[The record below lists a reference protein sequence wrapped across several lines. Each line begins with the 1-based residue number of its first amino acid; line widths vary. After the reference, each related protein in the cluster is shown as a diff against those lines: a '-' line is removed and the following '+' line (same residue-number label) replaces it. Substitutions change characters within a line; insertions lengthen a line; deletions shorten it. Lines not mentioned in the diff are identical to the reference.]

1 MAAGNRL
8 SAERFLARS
17 QEENIVRTTRNT
29 AVIAVALAASLGVT
43 RLAAAGEV
51 EVLHWWTSG
60 GEARSVAEL
69 KKMLEAK
76 GDKWKDFAVAGGG
89 GENAMTVLKSR
100 VVSGKPPTAAQVK
113 GPGIQEWGAE
123 GVLANLDDT
132 AKAGKW
138 DSLLPPVVSNV
149 MKYKGNYVAVPV
161 NVHRVNWMWV
171 NPEVFKKAGAKVPTT
186 WDEFVTAADKI
197 QKAGFVAVAHGGQPW
212 QDATVFESIA
222 LGVGGAEWYRKAFV
236 DLDPKAL
243 NSPQMEKSF
252 ATLRTL
258 QKYVDKD
265 AANRDW
271 NLATA
276 MVINGKAAMQFMG
289 DWAKGEFT
297 AAKKSPG
304 KDYVC
309 MPAPGTKNAFTFNI
323 DSFIMF
329 QQKDPDAR
337 KAQADLAEAIMDPK
351 FQEVFNLNKGSIPV
365 RMGMDLSKF
374 DQCAKDSAAEFTAAA
389 KAGSLVPSW
398 AHEMA
403 MPPANKG
410 AMFDVVTAFMNTPS
424 MTPKQ
429 AAERMATA
437 GKKS

>member
-1 MAAGNRL
+1 MATARNKAGWAWYAVGLMLASSL
-8 SAERFLARS
+8 SALA
-17 QEENIVRTTRNT
+17 
-29 AVIAVALAASLGVT
+29 L
-43 RLAAAGEV
+43 AGEV

-69 KKMLEAK
+69 KKILESK
-76 GDKWKDFAVAGGG
+76 GDTWKDFAVAGGG
-89 GENAMTVLKSR
+89 GETAMTVLKSR

-113 GPGIQEWGAE
+113 GPGIQEWARE
-123 GVLANLDDT
+123 GVLADLDDV
-132 AKAGKW
+132 AKAGNW
-138 DSLLPPVVSNV
+138 DKLLPPVVSNI
-149 MKYKGNYVAVPV
+149 MKYQGHYVAVPV
-161 NVHRVNWMWV
+161 NVHRVNWMWA
-171 NPEVFKKAGAKVPTT
+171 NPAVFKKAGTKIPTT
-186 WDEFVTAADKI
+186 WKEFAVAADRI
-197 QKAGFVAVAHGGQPW
+197 QKAGFIAVAHGGQPW
-212 QDATVFESIA
+212 QDSTVFESVA
-222 LGVGGAEWYRKAFV
+222 LGVGGADWYRKAFV

-243 NSPQMEKSF
+243 NSPTMENAF
-252 ATLRTL
+252 ATLRTV
-258 QKYVDKD
+258 QKYIDKD

-297 AAKKSPG
+297 AAGKTPG

-309 MPAPGTKNAFTFNI
+309 MPAPGTKGSFTFNI

-329 QQKDPDAR
+329 KQKDADAR
-337 KAQADLAEAIMDPK
+337 KAQADLAAAIMEPQ

-365 RMGMDLSKF
+365 RMGMNLSKF
-374 DQCAKDSAAEFTAAA
+374 DQCAKDSAAEFAAAA
-389 KAGSLVPSW
+389 KSDKLVPSW

-410 AMFDVVTAFMNTPS
+410 AMFDVVTAFMNTPG

-429 AAERMATA
+429 AAERMAAA
-437 GKKS
+437 GKK